1 VVCEVV
7 EREVCSIRTLEALE
21 ALEALVAAGLK
32 PTQELEPGID
42 DTLEIMRVVRTT
54 IAPVAWALFTDKATW
69 DEWLFASGEDG
80 GSLDKGEVLASLARQ
95 GRCVLMGSR
104 AAHSRA

>member
-1 VVCEVV
+1 
-7 EREVCSIRTLEALE
+7 LEALG
-21 ALEALVAAGLK
+21 ALGADGLK

-42 DTLEIMRVVRTT
+42 DALEIMRVVGTT

-69 DEWLFASGEDG
+69 DEWLFASGDDG
-80 GSLDKGEVLASLARQ
+80 GSLDKGEMLASLARQ

-104 AAHSRA
+104 ATSPRA